1 MNRVRFGRG
10 PNKLLWPSGT
20 RCPPGT
26 LLDVNTQSATNQGS
40 SPSSGVCSFLLR
52 LHRMGTS
59 DWIIGHTAEY
69 NSQPSCLSWRLGWCH
84 VAPNPNPLG
93 RCMVFLGWPVPILSH
108 LVSINSQVWSQG
120 PSINKWRSSLRKFQ
134 GLRGYLP
141 EMGDKGQTDFLLH
154 TSLVRDMGKS

>member
-1 MNRVRFGRG
+1 MSANIFTFKIYKQGEIGIIVT
-10 PNKLLWPSGT
+10 KLYHSQSTFWLFSTCTSTEKNNDCLWS
-20 RCPPGT
+20 
-26 LLDVNTQSATNQGS
+26 
-40 SPSSGVCSFLLR
+40 
-52 LHRMGTS
+52 
-59 DWIIGHTAEY
+59 IIGHTAEY